1 MTRQVILHVS
11 PVLYGRMEL
20 RANQQRH
27 DLHEWLL
34 RAVIGELLRLENEDT
49 CRAHEARAAR
59 SSLPKAHSTIERKPH
74 APHC

>member
-49 CRAHEARAAR
+49 CRTHEARAAR
-59 SSLPKAHSTIERKPH
+59 SSLPMAHPATERNPH
-74 APHC
+74 APHS

>member
-1 MTRQVILHVS
+1 
-11 PVLYGRMEL
+11 MEL

-49 CRAHEARAAR
+49 CRAHESRAA
-59 SSLPKAHSTIERKPH
+59 PKAHSTIERKPH